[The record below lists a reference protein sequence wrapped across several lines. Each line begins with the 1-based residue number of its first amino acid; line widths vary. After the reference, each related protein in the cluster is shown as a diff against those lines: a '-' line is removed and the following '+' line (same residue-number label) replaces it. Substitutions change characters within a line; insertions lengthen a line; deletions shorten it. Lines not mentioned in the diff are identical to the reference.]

1 MTLIITS
8 VIFKLGVIDAYS
20 VLTLQPA
27 NFAWPFEYALEANDE
42 GEKTL
47 KLAYLRIDG
56 GQK

>member
-1 MTLIITS
+1 MKLIIIS
-8 VIFKLGVIDAYS
+8 VIFMLGVMATCS
-20 VLTLQPA
+20 VLTLQPVS
-27 NFAWPFEYALEANDE
+27 FTWPIEYAIEANDE

>member
-1 MTLIITS
+1 M
-8 VIFKLGVIDAYS
+8 LGVMATCS
-20 VLTLQPA
+20 VLTLHPV
-27 NFAWPFEYALEANDE
+27 NFMWLIEYALEANDE